1 MVPRNACPREIVE
14 NRRTAQ
20 TSPAARPSFTIRSCS
35 SPAHWFVRR
44 QRPYFMSFVLIP
56 GAAEAGHGRERREK
70 QRQGPGNEV
79 RLVCILM
86 ADRWGA
92 LSQIKSLVGIG
103 VCERR

>member
-1 MVPRNACPREIVE
+1 
-14 NRRTAQ
+14 
-20 TSPAARPSFTIRSCS
+20 
-35 SPAHWFVRR
+35 
-44 QRPYFMSFVLIP
+44 MSFVLIRD
-56 GAAEAGHGRERREK
+56 AAEAGHGRERREK

-103 VCERR
+103 VCERRRAKGPLEMCVDTLRRFCYSTSFIK